1 MIKKVI
7 SGFLSLSLIFVL
19 AIPTYAT
26 STENTQ
32 IELNPLF
39 VQGMSNGTIS
49 LDSSGK
55 IQVKTSEKV
64 YNEIAEDMGMI
75 NELIDIGL
83 YDAYLTET
91 GELDLSLNKNFN
103 DSPEPN
109 FALSEFFS
117 EHFLDNDSY
126 SIHTAARAH
135 SCSYEP
141 LDLGDLVE
149 ANYTGLEDYYM
160 WCIEQEVEYGVSMDP
175 SVSTSAVWIN
185 SVREGGVWDYKVQL
199 GGYEVTFCCDYDGG
213 SNAHRTAE
221 FIGNYNYGYTG
232 SFLFSLD
239 ILFWGSAVV
248 ADDIR
253 SEYKDRP
260 VIEEVYD
267 HAVAR
272 H

>member
-1 MIKKVI
+1 MIKKII
-7 SGFLSLSLIFVL
+7 SGFLSLSLIFAL

-75 NELIDIGL
+75 NELINIGF

-91 GELDLSLNKNFN
+91 GELDLTLNKNFN
-103 DSPEPN
+103 NSPEPN

-117 EHFLDNDSY
+117 EHFLPNDSC
-126 SIHTAARAH
+126 SVHIATRAH

-141 LDLGDLVE
+141 WTLATL
-149 ANYTGLEDYYM
+149 
-160 WCIEQEVEYGVSMDP
+160 
-175 SVSTSAVWIN
+175 
-185 SVREGGVWDYKVQL
+185 
-199 GGYEVTFCCDYDGG
+199 
-213 SNAHRTAE
+213 
-221 FIGNYNYGYTG
+221 
-232 SFLFSLD
+232 
-239 ILFWGSAVV
+239 
-248 ADDIR
+248 
-253 SEYKDRP
+253 
-260 VIEEVYD
+260 
-267 HAVAR
+267 
-272 H
+272 